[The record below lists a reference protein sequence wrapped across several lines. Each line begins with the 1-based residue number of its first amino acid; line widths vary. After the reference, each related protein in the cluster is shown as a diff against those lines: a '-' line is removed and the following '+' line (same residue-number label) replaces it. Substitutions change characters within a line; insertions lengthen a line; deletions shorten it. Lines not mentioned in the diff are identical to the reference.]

1 MDFNF
6 ETLGESRT
14 DDELAISQSL
24 KEFGRILRD
33 IEEERMKIVIK
44 DLICYLAHELIFELI
59 HLLC

>member
-6 ETLGESRT
+6 ETLGESKT

-33 IEEERMKIVIK
+33 IEEERMKIVGLRFHPSSWPVLK
-44 DLICYLAHELIFELI
+44 TDVHFC
-59 HLLC
+59 

>member
-44 DLICYLAHELIFELI
+44 DLIWHLAHELIFELI